1 MARHERHMA
10 ATDNLLQTIGLSG
23 TLPKIPST
31 IDLPGDKVLNVDAL
45 NRAAAHAVTNTTEL
59 AIDTALALGLIAASW
74 IFTRWLSLWLHKGLL
89 RARVEETFAA
99 FVSSIMMY
107 FLFLLAFLSS
117 LKLMGVS
124 DTSLVTVLGASALAV
139 GFALRGTLT
148 HVASGIMLI
157 TSRPFRI
164 GDWIQLDVLEGR
176 VRRITLFNT
185 EISTLDNKRVFIPN
199 TKLWEGNL
207 LNHTYSRERMIEL
220 VMRGDYATAPEDMK
234 QLFMDTL
241 KADERVLPRPEPFFG
256 IKSMPPEGVDYLLR
270 AWVRTGDYATMR
282 YELPMKL
289 WSAMRKSQAFT
300 PSQPW
305 TFPTAPAATPAKKG
319 KKK

>member
-1 MARHERHMA
+1 MA

-45 NRAAAHAVTNTTEL
+45 NRAAAHAVSNTTEL
-59 AIDTALALGLIAASW
+59 AIDTALALGMIAASW
-74 IFTRWLSLWLHKGLL
+74 IFTRWLSVWLHKGLL
-89 RARVEETFAA
+89 RAHVEETFAA
-99 FVSSIMMY
+99 FISSIMMY

-117 LKLMGVS
+117 LRLMGVS

-185 EISTLDNKRVFIPN
+185 EISTMDN

-220 VMRGDYATAPEDMK
+220 VMRGDYATAPEEMK
-234 QLFMDTL
+234 QLFMETI
-241 KADERVLPRPEPFFG
+241 KADERVLVRPEPFFG

-270 AWVRTGDYATMR
+270 VWVRTGDYATMR

-289 WSAMRKSQAFT
+289 WSAMRKSAAFT

-305 TFPTAPAATPAKKG
+305 TFPTAPAAAPEPAKKG
-319 KKK
+319 KK

>member
-1 MARHERHMA
+1 
-10 ATDNLLQTIGLSG
+10 
-23 TLPKIPST
+23 
-31 IDLPGDKVLNVDAL
+31 
-45 NRAAAHAVTNTTEL
+45 
-59 AIDTALALGLIAASW
+59 
-74 IFTRWLSLWLHKGLL
+74 
-89 RARVEETFAA
+89 
-99 FVSSIMMY
+99 
-107 FLFLLAFLSS
+107 
-117 LKLMGVS
+117 MGVS

-164 GDWIQLDVLEGR
+164 GDWIQLDTLEGR

-207 LNHTYSRERMIEL
+207 VNHTYSRERMVEL
-220 VMRGDYATAPEDMK
+220 VMRGDYATAPEEMK
-234 QLFMDTL
+234 RLFMETL

-256 IKSMPPEGVDYLLR
+256 IKDMPPEGVDYLLR
-270 AWVRTGDYATMR
+270 VWVRTGDYGVMR
-282 YELPMKL
+282 YELPVKL
-289 WSAMRKSQAFT
+289 WSAMRKGGAFT

-305 TFPTAPAATPAKKG
+305 ALPPATPVSITKKG
-319 KKK
+319 KK